1 MNTIQPRTIGI
12 FRLMGSVVRCGIS
25 PAVAKRRCSHSLVG
39 TTMAQPAT
47 VGSHAQ
53 IAGRRSVARQLAAS
67 IPGSV
72 DWLLSAS
79 HWVWTED
86 TEIVRELV
94 EAGANINIRSGI
106 LDMTPLGWAR
116 RGTLTEVEEVLLELG
131 RSLAGLSNG
140 PLSRFSHLCGY
151 GREKS
156 DVGPG
161 ERSRSRRVFLTVKLR
176 WHLDRSPPFD
186 HTIVECTPLA
196 EPPRMAIRAPFANL
210 DTGPLEVFCF
220 VRNARRAR

>member
-1 MNTIQPRTIGI
+1 MQHLDDRQHSSTRYQNVQSIDQRIEFVRLVRI
-12 FRLMGSVVRCGIS
+12 HELFR
-25 PAVAKRRCSHSLVG
+25 
-39 TTMAQPAT
+39 
-47 VGSHAQ
+47 
-53 IAGRRSVARQLAAS
+53 
-67 IPGSV
+67 
-72 DWLLSAS
+72 
-79 HWVWTED
+79 
-86 TEIVRELV
+86 
-94 EAGANINIRSGI
+94 
-106 LDMTPLGWAR
+106 LGWAR